1 MYIKQSACLW
11 QSLGNITFTSL
22 NFEDSSSPVMK
33 KGIYAVFNA
42 VFDMLEIWPKLCQ
55 CDDLFKKRLVNVQG
69 YSWEWIEYSGY
80 FM

>member
-1 MYIKQSACLW
+1 MYIKQSLFMTKSW
-11 QSLGNITFTSL
+11 EHNVYFPYFKDSL
-22 NFEDSSSPVMK
+22 SPVMK

-42 VFDMLEIWPKLCQ
+42 DFDMLEIWHKLCQ
-55 CDDLFKKRLVNVQG
+55 CDDLYKKRLMNVQS